1 MSLED
6 LNEKMKTRLSGFNHT
21 AKFDFEEDGVIFV
34 DATQTPPVVSNE
46 DNDAEVTLRCT
57 LETFE
62 KILRGDTDPT
72 IAFTLGKLKVSGS
85 MGLALKLNS
94 FLED

>member
-1 MSLED
+1 MSLDD
-6 LNEKMKTRLSGFNHT
+6 LAEQMQKRLTGFNHT
-21 AKFDFEEDGVIFV
+21 AKFDFEEDGILFV
-34 DATQTPPVVSNE
+34 DATQSPPAVSNE
-46 DNDAEVTLRCT
+46 DNDAEVTLRCS

-62 KILRGDTDPT
+62 KIVRGDTDPT

-94 FLED
+94 FLES